1 MQKSKFFMSII
12 SALLITSASTKI
24 LANEP
29 STIYC
34 PDPTTTSTGGQLQ
47 FVSSQIMSNAENLLW
62 QGSNEM
68 HAHNDI
74 AAASPWYE
82 YYQTPYV
89 AVSVNATPA
98 GNSAT
103 VLTCQYSIA
112 YGSGPYDYQNN
123 AGYVKAT
130 VPGVYNRNFGRAVK
144 VRGAF
149 GSTLLFCQPN
159 NILLMGKEKRRWRI
173 IVSQRI
179 LAIGFKFKVI
189 IACIATLVPL
199 ALLVKLH

>member
-12 SALLITSASTKI
+12 GALLLTSVSTAI

-47 FVSSQIMSNAENLLW
+47 FVSSQIMSNAENLPW
-62 QGSNEM
+62 QGLNEM
-68 HAHNDI
+68 RAHHDV

-98 GNSAT
+98 GNSST
-103 VLTCQYSIA
+103 VLTCQYAIA
-112 YGSGPYDYQNN
+112 YGSGPQDYQYNG
-123 AGYVKAT
+123 GYVKAT
-130 VPGVYNRNFGRAVK
+130 VPGVYNTQGQDSCGFGVGGVK
-144 VRGAF
+144 TCVF
-149 GSTLLFCQPN
+149 
-159 NILLMGKEKRRWRI
+159 EK
-173 IVSQRI
+173 V
-179 LAIGFKFKVI
+179 A
-189 IACIATLVPL
+189 
-199 ALLVKLH
+199 